1 MLTHKSLNL
10 NSISMFV
17 LVFGIA
23 ISASFINT
31 AQGSEQK
38 KHDHSEVFIWE
49 WNLEL
54 EKINFEAEEIIEYPD
69 NECTE
74 TFVWEC
80 DLEVEKVNFE
90 AEVTIEYLNSDH
102 LEAFIWEWEH
112 EGLS

>member
-54 EKINFEAEEIIEYPD
+54 ENVKFEAEETIEYPNND
-69 NECTE
+69 YSE

-80 DLEVEKVNFE
+80 ELEVDKVYFE
-90 AEVTIEYLNSDH
+90 AEESVEHLNSDH
-102 LEAFIWEWEH
+102 LEAFIWEWE
-112 EGLS
+112 GLS